1 MNAKH
6 SCIILLIFV
15 AFIGGCGSTESEQG
29 ANEDLV
35 FVTSENL
42 SGIVDVQWM
51 LEEMTIDGDK
61 FQLTGERPL
70 VKFER
75 DGKVSGF
82 ASVNRFFGSMQIDDA
97 GKVKWSNAFGA
108 TRMAGPQERMEQ
120 ESVFLEMLAKTD
132 QLSIKGERLY
142 AQSPEGRTKL
152 VFYVSV

>member
-15 AFIGGCGSTESEQG
+15 AFIGGCGSEQG
-29 ANEDLV
+29 TVESLTV
-35 FVTSENL
+35 ITSENL

-97 GKVKWSNAFGA
+97 GKVKWSNAFGS
-108 TRMAGPQERMEQ
+108 TRMAGPPERMEQ

-152 VFYVSV
+152 VFYVSVE